1 MFNVDDPRNQALA
14 DQYGVVMGTSH
25 TEPMMRST
33 KEWNVFGNGTWDWST
48 NNESVYP
55 FLVEGAER
63 SKPYEGVLT
72 MGMRGSGDTALA
84 PGIETELLEGVV
96 AAQTEIL
103 TALWGNES
111 VAEPNVV
118 PQMWC
123 LYKEVQGHYEA
134 GMDVPE
140 YMTLLW
146 TDDNWG
152 NIRRLP
158 VGNETTRSGNAGVYY
173 HFVSCSLG
181 LTETSRNLLCLG
193 LRRRPT

>member
-1 MFNVDDPRNQALA
+1 MWNSMFNVDDPRTQALA
-14 DQYGVVMGTSH
+14 DEYGIVMGTSH

-33 KEWNVFGNGTWDWST
+33 KEWSVFGDGTWDWST
-48 NNESVYP
+48 NNQSVHP

-84 PGIETELLEGVV
+84 PGNEIELLESVV
-96 AAQTEIL
+96 AAQTAIL
-103 TALWGNES
+103 AALWANDS
-111 VAEPNVV
+111 VKDPELV

-123 LYKEVQGHYEA
+123 LYKEVQGYYEA
-134 GMDVPE
+134 GMNVPE
-140 YMTLLW
+140 YITLLW

-158 VGNETTRSGNAGVYY
+158 LENETGRSGNAGVYY
-173 HFVSCSLG
+173 HFVSFQLG
-181 LTETSRNLLCLG
+181 QFSHQLVSDHS
-193 LRRRPT
+193 